1 MKQGKKRDLLECC
14 GVHSAYSPDNSAA
27 VTAHLQDLQRS
38 FLRHL
43 RAEGR
48 APNTLRLYRQ
58 AVTFFSRWLE
68 SEGRTATLDEL
79 NRPAI
84 REWLAVLSD
93 MHEPATVKVRYRG
106 LHRFCT
112 WLVDEGEITTHPM
125 ASLSP
130 PTLKMKPVPVISD
143 HELSALLKACNGREF
158 VDRRDEALIRLLLDC
173 GVRISEACGLRVDDL
188 DLDQGMAIVL
198 GKGSKVRPV
207 YFSARTTRA
216 LDRYVRMRAQHRWA
230 HLDALF
236 LTQRGALSP
245 DSARDRVRLRGQLAG
260 IDDLHPHRFRHTFA
274 HDFLMSGG
282 QERDLKRLAGW
293 SSDVMLE
300 RYGASAADAR
310 AKAAAQR
317 LKRGDRV

>member
-1 MKQGKKRDLLECC
+1 VDAR
-14 GVHSAYSPDNSAA
+14 
-27 VTAHLQDLQRS
+27 LQDLERS

-48 APNTLRLYRQ
+48 SANTLRLYGQ
-58 AVTFFSRWLE
+58 AVRFFSRWLE
-68 SEGRTATLDEL
+68 SEGRIATLSEL
-79 NRPAI
+79 NRAAI

-93 MHEPATVKVRYRG
+93 THEPGTVKVRYRG
-106 LHRFCT
+106 LYRFCV
-112 WLVDEGEITTHPM
+112 WLVEEGELSANPM
-125 ASLSP
+125 ANLSA
-130 PTLKMKPVPVISD
+130 PTLKMKPVPVVTD
-143 HELSALLKACNGREF
+143 DQLGALLKACSGREF
-158 VDRRDEALIRLLLDC
+158 ADRRDEALIRLLLDC

-188 DLDQGMAIVL
+188 DLDQGMAIVK
-198 GKGSKVRPV
+198 GKGNKVRPV

-216 LDRYVRMRAQHRWA
+216 LDRYVRMRTHHRWA

-236 LTQRGALSP
+236 LTQRGALSSDTP
-245 DSARDRVRLRGQLAG
+245 RDRVKYRGELAG
-260 IDDLHPHRFRHTFA
+260 IEDLHPHRFRHTFA

-300 RYGASAADAR
+300 RYGASAADVR

>member
-1 MKQGKKRDLLECC
+1 
-14 GVHSAYSPDNSAA
+14 
-27 VTAHLQDLQRS
+27 VTSHLQDLQRS

-43 RAEGR
+43 TAEGHS
-48 APNTLRLYRQ
+48 PNTLRLYGQ

-68 SEGRTATLDEL
+68 SQGRTATLAEL
-79 NRPAI
+79 NRAAI

-93 MHEPATVKVRYRG
+93 THEPGTVKIRYRG
-106 LHRFCT
+106 LFRFCR
-112 WLVDEGEITTHPM
+112 WLVEEDELTKNPM
-125 ASLSP
+125 ATLSP
-130 PTLKMKPVPVISD
+130 PTLKMKPVPVITD
-143 HELSALLKACNGREF
+143 EELAALLKACNGREF
-158 VDRRDEALIRLLLDC
+158 ADRRDEALIRLLLDC
-173 GVRISEACGLRVDDL
+173 GVRISEACGLRVDDI

-198 GKGSKVRPV
+198 GKGRKRRAI

-216 LDRYVRMRAQHRWA
+216 LDRYIRMRAQHRWA

-245 DSARDRVRLRGQLAG
+245 DGARDRVKYRGELAG
-260 IDDLHPHRFRHTFA
+260 IEDLHPHRFRHTFA
-274 HDFLMSGG
+274 HDFLMNGG

>member
-1 MKQGKKRDLLECC
+1 VDAR
-14 GVHSAYSPDNSAA
+14 
-27 VTAHLQDLQRS
+27 LQDLERS

-48 APNTLRLYRQ
+48 SAATLRLYGQ
-58 AVTFFSRWLE
+58 AVRFFSRWLE
-68 SEGRTATLDEL
+68 GQGRVAVLSEL
-79 NRPAI
+79 NRAAI

-93 MHEPATVKVRYRG
+93 THEPGTVKVRYRG
-106 LHRFCT
+106 LHRFCS
-112 WLVDEGEITTHPM
+112 WLVEEGELDNNPM
-125 ASLSP
+125 ATLSP
-130 PTLKMKPVPVISD
+130 PILKMKPVPVISD
-143 HELSALLKACNGREF
+143 HELAALLKACNGREF
-158 VDRRDEALIRLLLDC
+158 ADRRDEALIRLLLDC
-173 GVRISEACGLRVDDL
+173 GVRISEACGLGVDQL
-188 DLDQGMAIVL
+188 DLDQGMAVVK
-198 GKGSKVRPV
+198 GKGNKIRPI
-207 YFSARTTRA
+207 YFGARTARA
-216 LDRYVRMRAQHRWA
+216 LDRYVRMRAAHRWA
-230 HLDALF
+230 HLSALF

-245 DSARDRVRLRGQLAG
+245 DGARDRVKYRGELAG

-293 SSDVMLE
+293 SSDAMLE

>member
-1 MKQGKKRDLLECC
+1 
-14 GVHSAYSPDNSAA
+14 
-27 VTAHLQDLQRS
+27 VTSHLQDLQRS

-48 APNTLRLYRQ
+48 SPNTLRLYGQ

-68 SEGRTATLDEL
+68 SEGRTAALDEL
-79 NRPAI
+79 NRAAI

-93 MHEPATVKVRYRG
+93 THEPGTVKVRYRG
-106 LHRFCT
+106 LHRFCS
-112 WLVDEGEITTHPM
+112 WLVDEGEITTNPM
-125 ASLSP
+125 ATLSP
-130 PTLKMKPVPVISD
+130 PTLKMKPVPVVSD
-143 HELSALLKACNGREF
+143 DELVALLKACNGREF
-158 VDRRDEALIRLLLDC
+158 ADRRDEALIRLLLDC

-188 DLDQGMAIVL
+188 DLDQGLAIVK

-230 HLDALF
+230 HIDALF
-236 LTQRGALSP
+236 LTQRGALSA
-245 DSARDRVRLRGQLAG
+245 DGARDRVKLRGQLAG
-260 IDDLHPHRFRHTFA
+260 IEDLHPHRFRHTFA

>member
-1 MKQGKKRDLLECC
+1 MVGR
-14 GVHSAYSPDNSAA
+14 
-27 VTAHLQDLQRS
+27 LQDLQRS

-48 APNTLRLYRQ
+48 SPATLRLYGQ
-58 AVTFFSRWLE
+58 AVTFFCRWLE
-68 SEGRTATLDEL
+68 SQGRDATLDEM
-79 NRPAI
+79 NRAAI
-84 REWLAVLSD
+84 REWLALLSD
-93 MHEPATVKVRYRG
+93 THEPGTVKVRYRG
-106 LHRFCT
+106 LHRFCS
-112 WLVDEGEITTHPM
+112 WLVDEQELPENPM
-125 ASLSP
+125 GTLSP
-130 PTLKMKPVPVISD
+130 PILKMKPVPLVSD
-143 HELSALLKACNGREF
+143 EELAALLRACSGKEF
-158 VDRRDEALIRLLLDC
+158 NDRRDEALIRLLLDC
-173 GVRISEACGLRVDDL
+173 GVRVSEACGLRVDQL

-198 GKGSKVRPV
+198 GKGNKVRPV
-207 YFSARTTRA
+207 YFGARTARA
-216 LDRYVRMRAQHRWA
+216 LDRYLRMRRSHRWA

-245 DSARDRVRLRGQLAG
+245 DGARERIKIRGAMAG

-317 LKRGDRV
+317 MKRGDRV